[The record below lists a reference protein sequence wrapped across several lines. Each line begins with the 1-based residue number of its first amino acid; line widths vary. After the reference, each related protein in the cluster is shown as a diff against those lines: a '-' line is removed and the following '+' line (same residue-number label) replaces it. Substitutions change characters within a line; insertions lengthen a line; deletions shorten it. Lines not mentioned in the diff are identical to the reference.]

1 MLNLEGLFLQFSEK
15 KLTKGFTFSQSYTP
29 EIFILPATHDSVA
42 RPVENAANT
51 VIQTHGM
58 TTGNCI
64 IGINLRV
71 YQWSNAVYY
80 HEILVSCHSVFT
92 LMVEI

>member
-1 MLNLEGLFLQFSEK
+1 MAKRKLNEM
-15 KLTKGFTFSQSYTP
+15 FTFFQSYTP

-58 TTGNCI
+58 TTGNI
-64 IGINLRV
+64 ISECMLK
-71 YQWSNAVYY
+71 Y
-80 HEILVSCHSVFT
+80 IL
-92 LMVEI
+92 

>member
-1 MLNLEGLFLQFSEK
+1 MLNLEGLFLQFAEK
-15 KLTKGFTFSQSYTP
+15 KLTKKNWFTFFQSYTP

-42 RPVENAANT
+42 RPVENATNT

-58 TTGNCI
+58 TTGNII

-71 YQWSNAVYY
+71 YQ
-80 HEILVSCHSVFT
+80 
-92 LMVEI
+92 

>member
-1 MLNLEGLFLQFSEK
+1 MWKDYFYNLPKK
-15 KLTKGFTFSQSYTP
+15 KLTKGFTFFQSYTP

-58 TTGNCI
+58 TTGNII

-71 YQWSNAVYY
+71 YQ
-80 HEILVSCHSVFT
+80 
-92 LMVEI
+92 

>member
-1 MLNLEGLFLQFSEK
+1 M
-15 KLTKGFTFSQSYTP
+15 FTFFQSYTP

-58 TTGNCI
+58 TTGNI
-64 IGINLRV
+64 ISECTLK
-71 YQWSNAVYY
+71 Y
-80 HEILVSCHSVFT
+80 ILS
-92 LMVEI
+92 

>member
-1 MLNLEGLFLQFSEK
+1 MLNLEGLFLQFAEK
-15 KLTKGFTFSQSYTP
+15 KLTKGFTFFQSYTP

-58 TTGNCI
+58 TTGDI
-64 IGINLRV
+64 MIGINLRV
-71 YQWSNAVYY
+71 YQ
-80 HEILVSCHSVFT
+80 
-92 LMVEI
+92 

>member
-1 MLNLEGLFLQFSEK
+1 MLNLEGLFLQFAK
-15 KLTKGFTFSQSYTP
+15 KKINKRVYFFQSYTP

-42 RPVENAANT
+42 RPVENAANS

-58 TTGNCI
+58 TTGNII

-71 YQWSNAVYY
+71 YQYNEVTLYIIMTY
-80 HEILVSCHSVFT
+80 CLHLVD
-92 LMVEI
+92 